1 NMFMAALTYFVWCN
15 TDVTN
20 LSLYTTIK
28 AVVLYISNY
37 ITKTTLKTYVI
48 FDVIRDI
55 FEKNTE
61 ILASSVSSKEKARHL
76 MGKIVNLLAVK
87 QEMRAPMLT
96 MYLMGHPD
104 HYTDH
109 QFKTLY
115 WKNYVTEVRDV
126 WQDEN
131 NEAEED
137 TYKLTMVKEK
147 DGKIVGV
154 SSVIDYMF

>member
-1 NMFMAALTYFVWCN
+1 MFAAALTYLVCCN

-20 LSLYTTIK
+20 LSSGTAIK
-28 AVVLYISNY
+28 AVILYISNY
-37 ITKTTLKTYVI
+37 ITKTTLKTHVI
-48 FDVIRDI
+48 FDVIRDV
-55 FEKNTE
+55 FEKNTK

-87 QEMRAPMLT
+87 QEMGAPMLA

-126 WQDEN
+126 WWDKN
-131 NEAEED
+131 DKAKED
-137 TYKLTMVKEK
+137 THKLTMVKEK

-154 SSVIDYMF
+154 SPVIDYMF